1 MTETIVEKNIRMMV
15 SGKRKAAVAKALIS
29 SGSGKVT
36 INKIPYEN
44 LSSEFHVLLI
54 REPLEIAKKTLGS
67 LDADIRVNLAGGGTE
82 SRIEAAR
89 LAIAKALVKFTKS
102 SELKKA
108 FLEYDRNM
116 LVADTR
122 RKEPYK
128 PGDSKARAKRQKS
141 YR

>member
-1 MTETIVEKNIRMMV
+1 MVEINFMA
-15 SGKRKAAVAKALIS
+15 SGKRKRAIAKALIKE
-29 SGSGKVT
+29 GKGKIT

-44 LSSEFHVLLI
+44 LNNFHRLTIKEPVDITKSVL
-54 REPLEIAKKTLGS
+54 GNFNF
-67 LDADIRVNLAGGGTE
+67 DIEVKFTGGGTE
-82 SRIEAAR
+82 SGIEASR
-89 LAIAKALVKFTKS
+89 LAIAKSLVGFTKS
-102 SELKKA
+102 AELKKA
-108 FLEYDRNM
+108 FVDYDRNM

>member
-1 MTETIVEKNIRMMV
+1 MDMGKIIV
-15 SGKRKAAVAKALIS
+15 SGKRKSAIAKASIT

-36 INKIPYEN
+36 INNIPYEHLN
-44 LSSEFHVLLI
+44 TIHRLLI
-54 REPLEIAKKTLGS
+54 KEPIEITKNVLGNFNF
-67 LDADIRVNLAGGGTE
+67 DIAVKVKGGGNE
-82 SRIEAAR
+82 GQIEAAR
-89 LAIAKALVKFTKS
+89 LSVAKAVVEFTKS
-102 SELKKA
+102 ADLKKTMV
-108 FLEYDRNM
+108 EYDRSM